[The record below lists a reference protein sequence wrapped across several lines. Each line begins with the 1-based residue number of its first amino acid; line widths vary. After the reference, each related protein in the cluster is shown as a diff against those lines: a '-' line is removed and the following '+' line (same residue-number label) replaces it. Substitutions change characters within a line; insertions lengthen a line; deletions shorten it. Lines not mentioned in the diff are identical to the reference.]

1 MPILPPPEVEDSVRI
16 PSGARL
22 YQAPRGDAPSV
33 VLRFAEG
40 ESRAAEVAAVEGEWV
55 ALWLGL
61 RDDYPF
67 RCYPLLS
74 DARVEVKVWVRLDE
88 VLVVARELIEVN
100 FDDQSFI
107 ILMRGVPVRRS
118 GERGPQG
125 PLYEVEV
132 DGARLTLALPEER
145 LGRGFFPV
153 PGIEGDEARAPAPGP
168 RPKLAVGG
176 QVIVG
181 DHAIIPLPP
190 LEQGRMAEAR
200 GECAD
205 MLGWLTG
212 EEGSP
217 PPRPKAPA
225 NAAFDRGERPE
236 DVRLG
241 EGVPLRWLDD
251 SPAGVTVGEV
261 RAAGGRFGDRLCFD
275 ALAGAGETP
284 LVLCAAVADA
294 RGE

>member
-1 MPILPPPEVEDSVRI
+1 MPPLPPPEVEDSVRI
-16 PSGARL
+16 SSGARL
-22 YQAPRGDAPSV
+22 YQAPRGDAPAV
-33 VLRFAEG
+33 VLRLAEG
-40 ESRAAEVAAVEGEWV
+40 ESRAAEVAAVEGDWV
-55 ALWLGL
+55 GLWLGL

-74 DARVEVKVWVRLDE
+74 DARLEVQVWVHLDE
-88 VLVVARELIEVN
+88 LLAVTRELIEVN
-100 FDDQSFI
+100 FDDQSFV
-107 ILMRGVPVRRS
+107 ILMRGVPIRGI

-125 PLYEVEV
+125 ALYEVEV

-153 PGIEGDEARAPAPGP
+153 PGIEGDETRAPAPGP
-168 RPKLAVGG
+168 RPKIAVGG

-181 DHAIIPLPP
+181 ELDVIPLPP
-190 LEQGRMAEAR
+190 LEQRRMAEAR

-217 PPRPKAPA
+217 PARPKAPV
-225 NAAFDRGERPE
+225 NAAFDRGAHPE

-241 EGVPLRWLDD
+241 EGVELRWLDD

-261 RAAGGRFGDRLCFD
+261 EAAGGRFGERLCFD
-275 ALAGAGETP
+275 ALDGSAETP
-284 LVLCAAVADA
+284 LVLCAAAAD
-294 RGE
+294 G